1 MTGKIQIVFLGFHST
16 TNTSSSPAQRI
27 LTVLPKHDTKTIT
40 EYLNEIRKLHFKD
53 CQSIT
58 ENAIKN
64 SAIYTGPPDFWAIT
78 ASDIKKL
85 PKALAELNIKDLPAL
100 PTSKPPQIPKLQ
112 VESIN
117 KNVHKSSIKNTNS
130 SSNFVEDDNI
140 SIASLASQGK
150 LQSVLQ
156 QRLPRKKVLL
166 IGINYFGQPDV
177 ELKGCIN
184 DVKNMYK
191 LVTTRWGYKNTP
203 EEMKILTDEKDDPKK
218 LPTKANM
225 LEAFKWLMEDVQAGD
240 SLYIH
245 YSGHGSQQE
254 EDGDDYEEDGMDDT
268 LVPLDFQ
275 ENGQIVD
282 DDLNDLLVKS
292 LPEGAKLT
300 VFMDCCH
307 SGTIL
312 DLPYTFDK
320 NGTLSNDPKMGLLG
334 ASKGEIVM
342 ISGCMETQTSAD
354 AKIAGM
360 ATGAMSYALLKTI
373 QDKGAKISGRQLL
386 ESIRVHLITIVLPV
400 VRIILKLRKFKLREI
415 LLITSTQ
422 FRYTIAILFV
432 ISASQLINFLR
443 YTMALFPNEDLILER
458 GMELGVSSHYYFNQ
472 QNDIPVYNVIG
483 YANICL
489 SGTLVIFMVTNRYKK
504 LEMVLQNS
512 KKDKLIRYI
521 RIKVLTIRFINLTT
535 NRLSI
540 QYTILKYFIMYI
552 AAMFLV
558 IDLIFNLKMIKNV
571 LRIPNP
577 ENRKRQVVVK
587 TKLYLIMLTSVV
599 LDSASTLLYLYSP
612 KMGFVNIGAGLAY
625 LHLYLTTLI
634 LELIYNYNKEL
645 KNCKGLKKS
654 YINIFKKQCETS
666 VTSSP
671 SNIVANEISNFESYV
686 SMSPSA
692 ISKQIDLSIN

>member
-64 SAIYTGPPDFWAIT
+64 SAIYTGPPDFCHVLGMQNIGILSDGEILLVCNGSNSITEQEFTSRAIT

-386 ESIRVHLITIVLPV
+386 ESIRDI
-400 VRIILKLRKFKLREI
+400 LRKKGYKQVPQL
-415 LLITSTQ
+415 
-422 FRYTIAILFV
+422 A
-432 ISASQLINFLR
+432 ASKI
-443 YTMALFPNEDLILER
+443 I
-458 GMELGVSSHYYFNQ
+458 
-472 QNDIPVYNVIG
+472 DIDSP
-483 YANICL
+483 
-489 SGTLVIFMVTNRYKK
+489 FM
-504 LEMVLQNS
+504 
-512 KKDKLIRYI
+512 
-521 RIKVLTIRFINLTT
+521 
-535 NRLSI
+535 
-540 QYTILKYFIMYI
+540 
-552 AAMFLV
+552 
-558 IDLIFNLKMIKNV
+558 
-571 LRIPNP
+571 P
-577 ENRKRQVVVK
+577 
-587 TKLYLIMLTSVV
+587 
-599 LDSASTLLYLYSP
+599 
-612 KMGFVNIGAGLAY
+612 
-625 LHLYLTTLI
+625 
-634 LELIYNYNKEL
+634 
-645 KNCKGLKKS
+645 
-654 YINIFKKQCETS
+654 
-666 VTSSP
+666 
-671 SNIVANEISNFESYV
+671 
-686 SMSPSA
+686 
-692 ISKQIDLSIN
+692 